1 MIPTKYTI
9 AESIHNYLNKNKAFV
24 FYRKNKSDRVIALI
38 QNDDKLH
45 TTKNFDETGF
55 VMAPFNCA
63 NEAVLLPCS
72 ETKKEFFEI
81 PAPKKQKKITDYTT
95 NESDKKNYKL
105 LIKKTVEF
113 IKAGNADKV
122 VISRKIEKAFDN
134 GKAGLLF
141 ETLLQEYPDT
151 MVYLWYHP
159 KVGLWIGASPE
170 KMLYVKKDNFSTM
183 SLAGTQLK
191 SDEIKWHKKE
201 QQEQQLVT
209 DFITDQLIPIAHS
222 IEISEPYTKFAGH
235 LAHIRTD
242 ITGILEENVSLKDLI
257 FKVHPTP
264 AVCGTPRNT
273 SREYLL
279 RNENYDRV
287 FYTGFFGELN
297 LHDNTDL
304 YVNLRCMQIDD
315 KIAKIYVG
323 GGITKDSIPENEWE
337 ETYYK
342 SLILTRFL

>member
-1 MIPTKYTI
+1 MIPKKYTI
-9 AESIHNYLNKNKAFV
+9 TESIHKYLNKKHAFV
-24 FYRKNKSDRVIALI
+24 FYRKNNSNKVIALI

-55 VMAPFNCA
+55 VMAPFNWT

-81 PAPKKQKKITDYTT
+81 PAPKKQKKITDYIS
-95 NESDKKNYKL
+95 NESEKTNYKL

-113 IKAGNADKV
+113 IKAEKADKV
-122 VISRKIEKAFDN
+122 VVSRKIEKAFDSAN
-134 GKAGLLF
+134 IGSLF
-141 ETLLQEYPDT
+141 EALLHEYPDT

-159 KVGLWIGASPE
+159 KVGLWLGASPE
-170 KMLYVKKDNFSTM
+170 KMLYVKKDKFSTM

-191 SDEIKWHKKE
+191 SDDIKWNKKE
-201 QQEQQLVT
+201 RQEQQWVT
-209 DFITDQLIPIAHS
+209 DFITDQLIPIAHH
-222 IEISEPYTKFAGH
+222 IEISDAYTSFAGH

-242 ITGILEENVSLKDLI
+242 INGILEENVSLKDLI

-273 SREYLL
+273 SKEYLL
-279 RNENYDRV
+279 KNENYDRE

-323 GGITKDSIPENEWE
+323 GGITKDSVPENEWK

-342 SLILTRFL
+342 SLILARFL